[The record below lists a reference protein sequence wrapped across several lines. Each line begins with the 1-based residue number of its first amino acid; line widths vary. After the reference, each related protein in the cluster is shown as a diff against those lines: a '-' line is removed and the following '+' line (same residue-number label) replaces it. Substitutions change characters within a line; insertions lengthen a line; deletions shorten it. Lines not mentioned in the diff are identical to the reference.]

1 MFVKQGMLLT
11 GIGVVAGLLV
21 SSGVMG
27 LMSSLLFGVKAVD
40 PVTYIAVSCG
50 LGATALL
57 ACYIPSLRA
66 AGVDPVEALRA
77 E

>member
-1 MFVKQGMLLT
+1 
-11 GIGVVAGLLV
+11 
-21 SSGVMG
+21 
-27 LMSSLLFGVKAVD
+27 MSSLLFGVNAMD

-50 LGATALL
+50 LAATALL
-57 ACYIPSLRA
+57 ACYVPSLRA